1 MESSESNIRKIKN
14 CLTTIIPKEE
24 SIIEFA
30 TVKLSIYTPYE
41 KKFLPFYNEGIL
53 SVTIKRNNY
62 CLYLQLYELIEF
74 KKVFEIELYT
84 NISEGYTVFNPF
96 FHSIEFPGFFLG
108 ISFAIPYVSEMSLRG
123 DLIQK
128 AIISTSKFISINLSD
143 YIFYYKFD
151 SKKIYQNISK
161 KKNCSP
167 RIAIKK
173 KSRYSIKNYDNLGAL
188 SNYTLNSPK
197 KEHTQ
202 TLNIIPKNEHKSID
216 GTIIGRR
223 RSKSFAPE
231 VLEKKLNNVSGDSN
245 SSNSNESSNVN
256 KVTNN
261 NINNSEII
269 ENNEDDEKS
278 QFDNILIEDCED
290 NKIYKI
296 VQYHLEKDKMKFIK
310 KIYLKNFNRFIRS
323 EPLFEKIKAYNNVN
337 KFDFFEED
345 NESEEDENEKQ
356 FVDYVPNEMIG
367 ALDDQDDE
375 MDEHIREL
383 TEQRKKLKE
392 IRQKKEDKLV
402 RTTSVYS
409 SHNNNNMIRHVSK
422 IKDDFSE
429 N

>member
-30 TVKLSIYTPYE
+30 TVKLSIYTPNE
-41 KKFLPFYNEGIL
+41 KRFLPFLNEGIL
-53 SVTIKRNNY
+53 SVTINRNNY

-84 NISEGYTVFNPF
+84 NISEGYTVFNHF

-151 SKKIYQNISK
+151 SKKIYNTSK
-161 KKNCSP
+161 KKLHGHSE
-167 RIAIKK
+167 IAIKK
-173 KSRYSIKNYDNLGAL
+173 KQRYSIKDYENFGVL
-188 SNYTLNSPK
+188 SNYTLNSPRK
-197 KEHTQ
+197 KYSQQSNTF
-202 TLNIIPKNEHKSID
+202 IKNEHKSID
-216 GTIIGRR
+216 GTVIGKRK
-223 RSKSFAPE
+223 SKTLTQNSP
-231 VLEKKLNNVSGDSN
+231 EKKKNKSSLSIGSYSGEN
-245 SSNSNESSNVN
+245 NSNESSN
-256 KVTNN
+256 N
-261 NINNSEII
+261 NINNLDLQ
-269 ENNEDDEKS
+269 ENNIEDEKL
-278 QFDNILIEDCED
+278 QFDNIIIEESED
-290 NKIYKI
+290 KKIYKI

-323 EPLFEKIKAYNNVN
+323 DPLFNKIKSYNVN

-345 NESEEDENEKQ
+345 NESEEDDNEKQ

-367 ALDDQDDE
+367 ALEDQDDE

-409 SHNNNNMIRHVSK
+409 NYNNNNNLRNMSK